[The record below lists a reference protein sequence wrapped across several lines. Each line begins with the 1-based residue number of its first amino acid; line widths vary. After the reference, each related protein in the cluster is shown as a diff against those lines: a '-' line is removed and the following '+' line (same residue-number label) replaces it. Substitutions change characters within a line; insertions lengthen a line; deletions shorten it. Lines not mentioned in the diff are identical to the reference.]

1 MEKLRST
8 SLGRAGSIE
17 TILLKFGGSSVY
29 SGGQD
34 LIMIRSLADTC
45 DNRASSTLQSF
56 TSQWDLFIAVII
68 CFNRVGVML
77 MHETGTGETNEF
89 KRFAWD
95 ELDYERERDRE
106 WSYRDGDKYRDRER
120 ERSYR
125 DDYRDRDRDRD
136 IGSSSA
142 ARSPPPCPCTPP
154 TTRINAPP
162 SALPP
167 ATPTSTSRSPAPQLK
182 SVSAEERQAFIRAE
196 AKRRLEARMQAS
208 DVSAPATFP
217 DTSATLSPTSLDIM
231 SVEDRLIQEK
241 REAEEK
247 VCEGQRGRHGTARHQ
262 SGWFLSVSIPANTT
276 TPNRPSTV
284 YIPCQEIGKCT
295 HTLLASPACTY

>member
-1 MEKLRST
+1 MS
-8 SLGRAGSIE
+8 
-17 TILLKFGGSSVY
+17 
-29 SGGQD
+29 
-34 LIMIRSLADTC
+34 
-45 DNRASSTLQSF
+45 
-56 TSQWDLFIAVII
+56 I

-89 KRFAWD
+89 ERFAWD
-95 ELDYERERDRE
+95 ELDYERERERERDRE
-106 WSYRDGDKYRDRER
+106 WSYRDGDKYRDRERER

-196 AKRRLEARMQAS
+196 AKRRPEARMQAS

-217 DTSATLSPTSLDIM
+217 DTSATQSPTSLDIM

-262 SGWFLSVSIPANTT
+262 SGLFLSVSIPANTT
-276 TPNRPSTV
+276 TPNRPPSTFRA
-284 YIPCQEIGKCT
+284 KK
-295 HTLLASPACTY
+295 